1 MLHIHN
7 GDCSANVAK
16 QSTIPG
22 EHFAWREALIDG
34 PAPAN
39 VSEAEW
45 RKVRASHLREF
56 YGVDP
61 NESENG
67 LRLQEDKLASYSE
80 HDEVVLWF
88 EHDLFCQINL
98 LYLLDWFSQRELGK
112 TRLSLIFVGEY
123 PGLPNFRGLGE
134 LTPEQMASLFPARRE
149 ILPAQFELA
158 TAAWAAYRS
167 PDPTGIERLLEI
179 DFAPMPFLK
188 QALRLHLE
196 RFPFVRN
203 GLGRIQ
209 NKGLEFIETGLHKFT
224 EIFPRFADAERS
236 YGLGDSQFWIA
247 MNQMVH
253 AREPLLK
260 TTDQSSANGG
270 ISPEEMR
277 QVEFEMTATGAYVLN
292 GDADFINING
302 LDTWL
307 GGVHLR
313 GKSDIWRW
321 DDQRQRLAFI

>member
-34 PAPAN
+34 PAPTN

-45 RKVRASHLREF
+45 RKVRASHLTEF

-61 NESENG
+61 SESENG
-67 LRLQEDKLASYSE
+67 LRVQEDKLKSYPE

-88 EHDLFCQINL
+88 EQELFCQVTL
-98 LYLLDWFSQRELGK
+98 LYLLDWFSQRELGE
-112 TRLSLIFVGEY
+112 TRLSLIFASEY

-134 LTPEQMASLFPARRE
+134 LEPEQMASLFPARRE
-149 ILPAQFELA
+149 VSQAQLRLA
-158 TAAWAAYRS
+158 TAAWTAYRS
-167 PDPTGIERLLEI
+167 PDPTRIERLLEI
-179 DFAPMPFLK
+179 DFTPMPFLK
-188 QALRLHLE
+188 QGLRLHLE
-196 RFPFVRN
+196 RFPCVRN

-209 NKGLEFIETGLHKFT
+209 NKGLEIIENGLYKFT
-224 EIFPRFADAERS
+224 EIFPRFADAERF

-260 TTDQSSANGG
+260 TTERSSANGG

-277 QVEFEMTATGAYVLN
+277 QVEFEMTATGADVLN
-292 GDADFINING
+292 GDADFVDING

-307 GGVHLR
+307 GGVHLS
-313 GKSDIWRW
+313 GKTDVWRW
-321 DDQRQRLAFI
+321 DEERQRLAFI